1 MATPLSSTLM
11 NDSSY
16 TDTVSQALKL
26 KRITRD
32 FDEAMVK
39 VRELQGRLDAADL
52 TARKAS
58 VQHAADVAR
67 VERQRDEFCNLLQE
81 KTNELAATF
90 ARVQKLEEELQSAN
104 ETIARLE
111 TDLAMRSTDPLHIQV
126 REGNAYDTLLE
137 QAVKSSGDQGAFL
150 VDRYRNIET
159 QSSNMTWETFLNET
173 LLKVWADCYLLVT
186 GYEFSKMPTVESTV
200 KEMVKNK
207 SLQPPLIRYVQRHS
221 EFEKVKTKK
230 MTKAQMETF
239 NAPMRLAFKVLVDAW
254 ITHKKK
260 HRV

>member
-1 MATPLSSTLM
+1 M

-32 FDEAMVK
+32 FEEAMVK

-90 ARVQKLEEELQSAN
+90 VRVEQLEGELQSAN

-111 TDLAMRSTDPLHIQV
+111 KEAAMRSTDPLHVQV

-137 QAVKSSGDQGAFL
+137 QAVKSFGDQSASL
-150 VDRYRNIET
+150 VDRYRNVET

-173 LLKVWADCYLLVT
+173 VLKLWTECYLLT
-186 GYEFSKMPTVESTV
+186 GYEFSKVQTIEGTV
-200 KEMVKNK
+200 KEMAKTK
-207 SLQPPLIRYVQRHS
+207 SLQPPLMRYVQRHL
-221 EFEKVKTKK
+221 EFEKVKAKK

-239 NAPMRLAFKVLVDAW
+239 RGPMRLALKVLVDAW
-254 ITHKKK
+254 LTHAKK